1 MKFED
6 LAEPNSFL
14 NGPKFIFKPLHS
26 IFSKDDIVLE
36 EDEVVH
42 NSLNITSTPVII
54 RKTVVVWDCYPS
66 WQNLVR
72 HIAYVKLMIRN
83 WKIKKNKPKES
94 FPLMLNT
101 EILYESQNTI
111 LQLIQKY
118 YFSVEHHN
126 LMSQTP
132 LSKRSKILTL
142 APILVNNLIKVR
154 GRIRH

>member
-26 IFSKDDIVLE
+26 IFSKDDIVIE

-42 NSLNITSTPVII
+42 NSLDIASTPVII
-54 RKTVVVWDCYPS
+54 RKTVVVWDCYSS

-94 FPLMLNT
+94 LPFMLNA
-101 EILYESQNTI
+101 EILYESQHTI
-111 LQLIQKY
+111 LALVQKDH
-118 YFSVEHHN
+118 FSGKHHN
-126 LMSQTP
+126 FKSDSP
-132 LSKRSKILTL
+132 LKTK
-142 APILVNNLIKVR
+142 
-154 GRIRH
+154 